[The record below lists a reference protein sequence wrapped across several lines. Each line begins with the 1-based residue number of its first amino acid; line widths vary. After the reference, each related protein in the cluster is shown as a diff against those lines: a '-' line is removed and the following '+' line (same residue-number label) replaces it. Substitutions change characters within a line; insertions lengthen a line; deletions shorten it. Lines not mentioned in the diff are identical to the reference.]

1 MSGTTPLV
9 VVGDTLLDRDLVG
22 TAERLAPDAP
32 VPVLDGCSEHLR
44 PGGAALAACLAARG
58 GRPVT
63 LVTALGTDPAS
74 RQVRELLEPVVTL
87 VELPLDGG
95 LSEKTR
101 VMAGRRPVVR
111 LDRGTGRAADATD
124 AACRAVAQAP
134 ALLVADYARGTA
146 DAMRDA
152 LASRAVRATLVWD
165 PHPRGGPPVPGARL
179 VTPTGEEARRFLG
192 LEEAA
197 DDTGGEDLLTVARMA
212 EQLVG
217 RWQAAG
223 VAVTL
228 GARGALLSHGDS
240 PLLVPAATRH
250 DGDACGAGDCFAAT
264 AAGLLGDGALPAE
277 AVQGAVAAA
286 TRYVA
291 EGGART
297 AVRERVPDEPAGPET
312 GAAGEEPD
320 DGVRL
325 AHRVRAAGGTVVAA
339 GGCFDLLHAGH
350 VSMLQQARG
359 IGDCLIVC
367 LNSDASVRRRK
378 GPARPINPLPDR
390 IRVLRALQCVD
401 AVVAFDEDTPER
413 LVARLRPHVWVKGG
427 DYSVEQMP
435 EAAQLASWG
444 GQAVLL
450 PYVDGRSSTL
460 LATRAAAAHERRGRP
475 VPGTEPR

>member
-1 MSGTTPLV
+1 MEGTSETTPLV
-9 VVGDTLLDRDLVG
+9 VVGDALLDRDLMG

-32 VPVLDGCSEHLR
+32 VPVLEDCTEHLR
-44 PGGAALAACLAARG
+44 PGGAALAAYLAARG

-63 LVTALGTDPAS
+63 LVTALSSDPAS
-74 RQVRELLEPVVTL
+74 LRVRALLEPHVT
-87 VELPLDGG
+87 VAALPLDGE
-95 LSEKTR
+95 LPEKTR
-101 VMAGRRPVVR
+101 VMADGRSVVR
-111 LDRGTGRAADATD
+111 LDRGSGRASGTSD
-124 AACRAVAQAP
+124 AARRAVAEAA

-146 DAMRDA
+146 DVLRDE
-152 LASRAVRATLVWD
+152 LASRARGATLVWD

-192 LEEAA
+192 HIAGHE
-197 DDTGGEDLLTVARMA
+197 DGEGDSDGDGDGDELRTVARTA
-212 EQLVG
+212 AALVR

-228 GARGALLSHGDS
+228 GARGALLSNGDS
-240 PLLVPAATRH
+240 PLLVPAAARYG
-250 DGDACGAGDCFAAT
+250 GDACGAGDCFAAT

-291 EGGART
+291 EGGPRAAVQALSPEDT
-297 AVRERVPDEPAGPET
+297 AGQEHDGPGT
-312 GAAGEEPD
+312 D
-320 DGVRL
+320 DGIQL
-325 AHRVRAAGGTVVAA
+325 ARRVRAAGGTVVAA

-378 GPARPINPLPDR
+378 GPSRPINPLPDR
-390 IRVLRALQCVD
+390 VRVLRALQCVD

-413 LVARLRPHVWVKGG
+413 LVAQLRPHVWVKGG

-435 EAAQLASWG
+435 EAAQLSAWG

-460 LATRAAAAHERRGRP
+460 LATRAAVGRRAS
-475 VPGTEPR
+475 